1 MTLSDRKGR
10 SRKAASEPAM
20 RCASVTMA
28 STESTDEALTI
39 TCFDVPAR
47 QAHAVFNSIAAGS
60 SISRA
65 TIGRLKKWIW
75 SICSTMR
82 AAA

>member
-1 MTLSDRKGR
+1 
-10 SRKAASEPAM
+10 M
-20 RCASVTMA
+20 RCTSAAMA
-28 STESTDEALTI
+28 STEATDEALTI

-47 QAHAVFNSIAAGS
+47 QAHAVFSSIAAGS
-60 SISRA
+60 SMARA

-82 AAA
+82 AAS